1 MPFVPLKYS
10 LKGFFFLILY
20 FVLVNVHAHVKAYI
34 LYGGDF
40 LNDEIIELCLHCDNK
55 MDGLYK
61 SNSLVLNFLSFSLL
75 PETKFSYDST
85 LM

>member
-40 LNDEIIELCLHCDNK
+40 LNDEIIEL
-55 MDGLYK
+55 
-61 SNSLVLNFLSFSLL
+61 L
-75 PETKFSYDST
+75 PT
-85 LM
+85 LWQ